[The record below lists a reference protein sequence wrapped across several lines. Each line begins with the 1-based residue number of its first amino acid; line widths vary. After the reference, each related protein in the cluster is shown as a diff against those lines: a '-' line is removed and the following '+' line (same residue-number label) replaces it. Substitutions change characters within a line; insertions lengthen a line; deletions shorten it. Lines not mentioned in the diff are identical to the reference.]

1 MGKSVKI
8 LVLATNPD
16 KTEPLRL
23 DAEVRGIDQALQ
35 QSRFRDKFELEQQW
49 AVRVSDLQRLL
60 LRYKPDIV
68 HFSGHGSES
77 SEIILE
83 DSEGNSKPV
92 PASALSR
99 LFSLFKDNIQ
109 CVVLN
114 ACYSEAQA
122 EAIAQHINCVVG
134 MSGAIGDD
142 AAISFSEA
150 FYGALGDGKD
160 IKTAFE
166 LGCNQINLEDLDDQD
181 TPKLKSV
188 KGKTEEMVFV
198 PDPGDEDRKWGSPR
212 DYAMLITTGSVC
224 LCLVILVLGTVLG
237 VLNGKFSPEA
247 LGGVQS
253 AGFGGGLLGFGF
265 ILYRI
270 IKISLIG
277 GASK

>member
-1 MGKSVKI
+1 MGKPVKI
-8 LVLATNPD
+8 LVLATNPEETD
-16 KTEPLRL
+16 PLRL
-23 DAEVRGIDQALQ
+23 DKEVRSIDQALR
-35 QSRFRDKFELEQQW
+35 QSRFRDKFQLDQQW
-49 AVRVSDLQRLL
+49 AVRVSDLQPLL

-99 LFSLFKDNIQ
+99 LFSLLKDNIQ

-114 ACYSEAQA
+114 ACYSEVQA
-122 EAIAQHINCVVG
+122 EAIAQHINCVIG
-134 MSGAIGDD
+134 MSQAIGDD
-142 AAISFSEA
+142 AAISFSGA
-150 FYGALGDGKD
+150 FYGALGDGRD
-160 IKTAFE
+160 VKTAFE

-188 KGKTEEMVFV
+188 KGKTEEMIFV
-198 PDPGDEDRKWGSPR
+198 TDPGDDDRKWGSPR

-277 GASK
+277 GTSK